1 MDGLGGGTGPA
12 PVPAG
17 NPAALREPRLR
28 DLRFAGQLA
37 LWSLRQ
43 GLRLIMGETAA
54 RGRLLDALTVS
65 EVPRALLPVET
76 FLRVVAAGAGRPVE
90 MRNPCAATLGRDEA
104 LMLRAL
110 AACQAGDAALAR
122 GLLETVLE
130 TIGGAGRGG
139 GPLPMGGYLQP
150 GWPSAGGYIMRAAVR
165 PRPSL
170 RAEPAQPRGSLASAL
185 RPAQPAWRAMSC
197 SPRGGAGIACTA
209 RFNRCSRPSPRP
221 RRSISC
227 TVAAR

>member
-76 FLRVVAAGAGRPVE
+76 FLRIVAAGAGRPVE

-122 GLLETVLE
+122 GLLETLLE
-130 TIGGAGRGG
+130 
-139 GPLPMGGYLQP
+139 
-150 GWPSAGGYIMRAAVR
+150 PSAARAGAAALCQWADIFSLGG
-165 PRPSL
+165 L
-170 RAEPAQPRGSLASAL
+170 RLADTLCGRLSAL
-185 RPAQPAWRAMSC
+185 DHLFAQ
-197 SPRGGAGIACTA
+197 SPLNHAGL
-209 RFNRCSRPSPRP
+209 SRLH
-221 RRSISC
+221 
-227 TVAAR
+227 